1 MKLIDQELDWKKWG
15 HIFQDIDYFR
25 PLIEEIFKN
34 EDLGDIEKISNVTPG
49 TNAVFKV
56 NNYVVKIFVPN
67 EVKPWKEDDFK
78 NEKENIKRAI
88 ERGINTPKLIGEG
101 FIENK
106 YIWNYLIFEYIDA
119 KEVKDKIIHFT
130 INDKVLFAK
139 ELRKIVDTFN
149 VEPKKEYNNGYV
161 RDRVIFGQRWSG
173 AKDKVKRELESYLNS
188 IKLTG
193 SVYVH
198 GDLTSENV
206 MVDAEKNVYIID
218 FADSAVAPYY
228 YEYPPILFDLFN
240 YDKVMIDNFF
250 DNRDLEDII
259 EDTYNGVLIHD
270 YGVHFIKDMLMK
282 YENKKLEDMDSL
294 EEIKDIIKNIIY

>member
-130 INDKVLFAK
+130 INDKVFL
-139 ELRKIVDTFN
+139 LLI
-149 VEPKKEYNNGYV
+149 
-161 RDRVIFGQRWSG
+161 I
-173 AKDKVKRELESYLNS
+173 YLLNLY
-188 IKLTG
+188 II
-193 SVYVH
+193 
-198 GDLTSENV
+198 GDL
-206 MVDAEKNVYIID
+206 
-218 FADSAVAPYY
+218 SA
-228 YEYPPILFDLFN
+228 
-240 YDKVMIDNFF
+240 
-250 DNRDLEDII
+250 
-259 EDTYNGVLIHD
+259 
-270 YGVHFIKDMLMK
+270 
-282 YENKKLEDMDSL
+282 
-294 EEIKDIIKNIIY
+294 